1 MLIDDEIITN
11 RCYNQAM
18 NILLVDDSQV
28 ARVLIQKVLS
38 EHRHAD
44 KFNFFNAENGQYA
57 LEMLSQH
64 KIDVMFLDWHMPV
77 MDGEEL
83 INLIRESKKYSHI
96 KIIIASAE
104 DSKDKVIQMLKKKVN
119 GYLIKPFEEDGIMKA
134 FDSLFKSTH

>member
-1 MLIDDEIITN
+1 
-11 RCYNQAM
+11 M

-38 EHRHAD
+38 EHKHAD

-57 LEMLSQH
+57 LDMLSQH

-83 INLIRESKKYSHI
+83 IKIIRGHKKYAHI

-104 DSKDKVIQMLKKKVN
+104 DSKEKVLQMLQKRVN
-119 GYLIKPFEEDGIMKA
+119 GYLIKPFDEGAIMKA
-134 FDSLFKSTH
+134 FEALFKSSH